1 MKVNAR
7 QYAESLAAAQT
18 AGKRN
23 AEELVSGLM
32 GVLAKKRQLPVA
44 KKILNILV
52 ETEAEKKGEIEVV
65 IETAHEI
72 EKATEKI
79 ILKEA
84 EKIYPGKK
92 VKATFSINSTLGSG
106 FRISG
111 RDYQLDHSLTT
122 HIAKL
127 RNQLTS
133 L

>member
-1 MKVNAR
+1 MKVNVR
-7 QYAESLAAAQT
+7 QYAESLTAAQT

-32 GVLAKKRQLPVA
+32 RVLAKKRQLPAA
-44 KKILNILV
+44 KKILNILL
-52 ETEAEKKGEIEVV
+52 ELEAEKKGEIEVAV
-65 IETAHEI
+65 ETAHKV

-92 VKATFSINSTLGSG
+92 VKATFIINPTLGSG

-111 RDYQLDHSLTT
+111 RDYQIDHSLATN
-122 HIAKL
+122 IAKL
-127 RNQLTS
+127 RNQLTR